1 IYVYRHTRNLPACP
15 TRRSSDLGFTGKAFT
30 DVVNIGIGGSD
41 LGPVM
46 VTEALAHYHNH
57 LKLHFVSNVDGDHVH
72 ETLKKLN
79 PETTLFVVVS
89 KSFTTQETLSN
100 AITIRNWFLG
110 KAPQDAVAQHFV
122 AVSSNVEAVEEFGM
136 DRENIFPMWDWVG
149 GRFS

>member
-79 PETTLFVVVS
+79 PETTLLDRKSTRLNSSHVS
-89 KSFTTQETLSN
+89 ISY
-100 AITIRNWFLG
+100 
-110 KAPQDAVAQHFV
+110 AVFC
-122 AVSSNVEAVEEFGM
+122 
-136 DRENIFPMWDWVG
+136 
-149 GRFS
+149 